1 MTENTTYDQLK
12 TQRHLSLE
20 WRGINS
26 TQICF
31 EKSCFS
37 FKKDHVTYTIE
48 IAVIGDEK
56 KISISVDTPTT
67 FEKIYHYLGD
77 IRRYEY
83 LVDGAF
89 YCMKKCETD
98 GIDVTN
104 SITDVELPY
113 FFSEKYMLTDYPQYQ
128 NSLAGFV
135 YQAEDAILQQP
146 ERMRIIFNIRS
157 DVRDFVNEHIKPLH
171 GTCDDA
177 LLKEKMQAKDVNIS
191 IRNMANAML
200 VAHEFLE
207 ENKSDIIGYLS
218 YFLNKVLMIY
228 VATEELQDAFQL
240 FTVLNNRGVK
250 LSSSDILK
258 AENLKELSAADRTS
272 WATRWEEMETY
283 FGEDFDKFLSHI
295 RTILVKKKQTTTLLK
310 EFDEFVYSNQEY
322 DRTQKK
328 YVPRTP
334 ILRRGRDTFEL
345 LYSYYHTYQ
354 EVFDTDHSVVT
365 GDYEITNYLK
375 LMETGFGADYWIAPV
390 LDYYRKYRRRGFVA
404 FLKALDRKLSA
415 DWITA
420 ATPTVRM
427 ENVNAILREIEASQD
442 SAALLQSKTFTIN
455 KSDFERVINGDI
467 YGRSF
472 AKYLLL
478 KLDLIYRGSSTP
490 MIPQAIASIEH
501 ILPRNPSADSQWVK
515 DFSAAEREEWTNK
528 LGNLVLISRRK
539 NTSQGN
545 RDYVEKKE
553 KYFEK
558 NIEMFPNS
566 IRIYQNYPEWKL
578 SDLKKNHSDVVT
590 ELLNVY

>member
-1 MTENTTYDQLK
+1 MATEIKCEKKVIREIFNMWYCIPDYQRAYVWDTDQVRDLLDDTISAYRENKEAQYFLGSMVLK
-12 TQRHLSLE
+12 
-20 WRGINS
+20 IN
-26 TQICF
+26 
-31 EKSCFS
+31 EKSENNVS
-37 FKKDHVTYTIE
+37 YTEYELLDGQQRI
-48 IAVIGDEK
+48 
-56 KISISVDTPTT
+56 TT
-67 FEKIYHYLGD
+67 VFLIL
-77 IRRYEY
+77 
-83 LVDGAF
+83 A
-89 YCMKKCETD
+89 CMRD
-98 GIDVTN
+98 
-104 SITDVELPY
+104 
-113 FFSEKYMLTDYPQYQ
+113 MLTDYPQYQ

-295 RTILVKKKQTTTLLK
+295 RTILVKKKQITTLLK

>member
-1 MTENTTYDQLK
+1 MATEIKCEKKVIREIFNMWYCIPDYQRAYVWDTDQVRDLLDDTISAYRENKEAQYFLGSMVLK
-12 TQRHLSLE
+12 
-20 WRGINS
+20 IN
-26 TQICF
+26 
-31 EKSCFS
+31 EKSENNVS
-37 FKKDHVTYTIE
+37 YTEYELLDGQQRI
-48 IAVIGDEK
+48 
-56 KISISVDTPTT
+56 TT
-67 FEKIYHYLGD
+67 VFLIL
-77 IRRYEY
+77 
-83 LVDGAF
+83 A
-89 YCMKKCETD
+89 CMRD
-98 GIDVTN
+98 
-104 SITDVELPY
+104 
-113 FFSEKYMLTDYPQYQ
+113 MLTDYPQYQ

-442 SAALLQSKTFTIN
+442 SAALLQSKTFTVN

-515 DFSAAEREEWTNK
+515 DFSEAEREEWTNK

>member
-1 MTENTTYDQLK
+1 MATEIKCEKKVIREIFNMWYCIPDYQRAYVWDTDQVRDLLDDTISAYRENKEAQYFLGSMVLK
-12 TQRHLSLE
+12 
-20 WRGINS
+20 IN
-26 TQICF
+26 
-31 EKSCFS
+31 EKSENNVS
-37 FKKDHVTYTIE
+37 YTEYELLDGQQRI
-48 IAVIGDEK
+48 
-56 KISISVDTPTT
+56 TT
-67 FEKIYHYLGD
+67 VFLIL
-77 IRRYEY
+77 
-83 LVDGAF
+83 A
-89 YCMKKCETD
+89 CMRD
-98 GIDVTN
+98 
-104 SITDVELPY
+104 
-113 FFSEKYMLTDYPQYQ
+113 MLTDYPQYH

-171 GTCDDA
+171 GTCDSA
-177 LLKEKMQAKDVNIS
+177 LLKDKMQAKDVNIS

-207 ENKSDIIGYLS
+207 ENKSEIIGYLS

-334 ILRRGRDTFEL
+334 ILRRGKDTFEL

-539 NTSQGN
+539 NTAQGN

>member
-1 MTENTTYDQLK
+1 MATEIKCEKKVIREIFNMWYCIPDYQRAYVWDTDQVRDLLDDTISAYRENKEAQYFLGSMVLK
-12 TQRHLSLE
+12 
-20 WRGINS
+20 IN
-26 TQICF
+26 
-31 EKSCFS
+31 EKSENNVS
-37 FKKDHVTYTIE
+37 YTEYELLDGQQRI
-48 IAVIGDEK
+48 
-56 KISISVDTPTT
+56 TT
-67 FEKIYHYLGD
+67 VFLIL
-77 IRRYEY
+77 
-83 LVDGAF
+83 A
-89 YCMKKCETD
+89 CMRD
-98 GIDVTN
+98 
-104 SITDVELPY
+104 
-113 FFSEKYMLTDYPQYQ
+113 MLTDYPQYQ

-171 GTCDDA
+171 GTCDSA
-177 LLKEKMQAKDVNIS
+177 LLKDRMQAKDVNIS

-553 KYFEK
+553 KYFER

>member
-1 MTENTTYDQLK
+1 MWYCIPDYQRAYVWDTDQVRDLLDDTISAYRENKEAQYFLGSMVLK
-12 TQRHLSLE
+12 
-20 WRGINS
+20 IN
-26 TQICF
+26 
-31 EKSCFS
+31 EKSENNVS
-37 FKKDHVTYTIE
+37 YTEYELLDGQQRI
-48 IAVIGDEK
+48 
-56 KISISVDTPTT
+56 TT
-67 FEKIYHYLGD
+67 VFLIL
-77 IRRYEY
+77 
-83 LVDGAF
+83 A
-89 YCMKKCETD
+89 CMRD
-98 GIDVTN
+98 
-104 SITDVELPY
+104 
-113 FFSEKYMLTDYPQYQ
+113 MLTDYPQYQ

>member
-1 MTENTTYDQLK
+1 MATEIKCEKKVIREIFNMWYCIPDYQRAYVWDTDQVRDLLDDTISAYRENKEAQYFLGSMVLK
-12 TQRHLSLE
+12 
-20 WRGINS
+20 IN
-26 TQICF
+26 
-31 EKSCFS
+31 EKSENNVS
-37 FKKDHVTYTIE
+37 YTE
-48 IAVIGDEK
+48 YELLDGQQ
-56 KISISVDTPTT
+56 KITT
-67 FEKIYHYLGD
+67 VFLIL
-77 IRRYEY
+77 
-83 LVDGAF
+83 A
-89 YCMKKCETD
+89 CMRD
-98 GIDVTN
+98 
-104 SITDVELPY
+104 
-113 FFSEKYMLTDYPQYQ
+113 MLTDYPQYQ

-420 ATPTVRM
+420 ATPTLRM

>member
-1 MTENTTYDQLK
+1 MATEIKCEKKVIREIFNMWYCIPDYQRAYVWDTDQVRDLLDDTISAYRENKEAQYFLGSMVLK
-12 TQRHLSLE
+12 
-20 WRGINS
+20 IN
-26 TQICF
+26 
-31 EKSCFS
+31 EKSENNVS
-37 FKKDHVTYTIE
+37 YTEYELLDGQQRI
-48 IAVIGDEK
+48 
-56 KISISVDTPTT
+56 TT
-67 FEKIYHYLGD
+67 VFLIL
-77 IRRYEY
+77 
-83 LVDGAF
+83 A
-89 YCMKKCETD
+89 CMRD
-98 GIDVTN
+98 
-104 SITDVELPY
+104 
-113 FFSEKYMLTDYPQYQ
+113 MLTDYPQYQ

-171 GTCDDA
+171 GTCDSA
-177 LLKEKMQAKDVNIS
+177 LLKDKMQAKDVNIS

-539 NTSQGN
+539 NTFQGN

>member
-1 MTENTTYDQLK
+1 MATEIKCEKKVIREIFNMWYCIPDYQRAYVWDTDQVRDLLDDTISAYRENKEAQYFLGSMVLK
-12 TQRHLSLE
+12 
-20 WRGINS
+20 IN
-26 TQICF
+26 
-31 EKSCFS
+31 EKSENNVS
-37 FKKDHVTYTIE
+37 YTEYELLDGQQRI
-48 IAVIGDEK
+48 
-56 KISISVDTPTT
+56 TT
-67 FEKIYHYLGD
+67 VFLIL
-77 IRRYEY
+77 
-83 LVDGAF
+83 A
-89 YCMKKCETD
+89 CMRD
-98 GIDVTN
+98 
-104 SITDVELPY
+104 
-113 FFSEKYMLTDYPQYQ
+113 MLTDYPQYQ

-200 VAHEFLE
+200 VAREFLE

>member
-1 MTENTTYDQLK
+1 MATEIKCEKKVIREIFNMWYCIPDYQRAYVWDTDQVRDLLDDTISAYRENKEAQYFLGSMVLK
-12 TQRHLSLE
+12 
-20 WRGINS
+20 IN
-26 TQICF
+26 
-31 EKSCFS
+31 EKSENNVS
-37 FKKDHVTYTIE
+37 YTEYELLDGQQRI
-48 IAVIGDEK
+48 
-56 KISISVDTPTT
+56 TT
-67 FEKIYHYLGD
+67 VFLIL
-77 IRRYEY
+77 
-83 LVDGAF
+83 A
-89 YCMKKCETD
+89 CMRD
-98 GIDVTN
+98 
-104 SITDVELPY
+104 
-113 FFSEKYMLTDYPQYQ
+113 MLTDYPQYQ

-171 GTCDDA
+171 GTCDSA
-177 LLKEKMQAKDVNIS
+177 LLKDKMQAKDVNIS

-207 ENKSDIIGYLS
+207 ENKSEIIGYLS

-283 FGEDFDKFLSHI
+283 FGEEFDKFLSHI

-334 ILRRGRDTFEL
+334 ILRRGKDTFEL

-442 SAALLQSKTFTIN
+442 FAALLQSKTFTIN

>member
-1 MTENTTYDQLK
+1 MATEIKCEKKVIREIFNMWYCIPDYQRAYVWDTDQVRDLLDDTISAYRENKEAQYFLGSMVLK
-12 TQRHLSLE
+12 
-20 WRGINS
+20 IN
-26 TQICF
+26 
-31 EKSCFS
+31 EKSENNVS
-37 FKKDHVTYTIE
+37 YTEYELLDGQQRI
-48 IAVIGDEK
+48 
-56 KISISVDTPTT
+56 TT
-67 FEKIYHYLGD
+67 VFLIL
-77 IRRYEY
+77 
-83 LVDGAF
+83 A
-89 YCMKKCETD
+89 CMRD
-98 GIDVTN
+98 
-104 SITDVELPY
+104 
-113 FFSEKYMLTDYPQYQ
+113 MLTGYPQYQ

-171 GTCDDA
+171 GTCDSA
-177 LLKEKMQAKDVNIS
+177 LLKDKMQAKDVNIS

-375 LMETGFGADYWIAPV
+375 LMETGFGADYWIVPV

-442 SAALLQSKTFTIN
+442 STALLQSKTFTIN

>member
-1 MTENTTYDQLK
+1 MATEIKCEKKVIREIFNMWYCIPDYQRAYVWDTDQVRDLLDDTISAYRENKEAQYFLGSMVLK
-12 TQRHLSLE
+12 
-20 WRGINS
+20 IN
-26 TQICF
+26 
-31 EKSCFS
+31 EKSENNVS
-37 FKKDHVTYTIE
+37 YTEYELLDGQQRI
-48 IAVIGDEK
+48 
-56 KISISVDTPTT
+56 TT
-67 FEKIYHYLGD
+67 VFLIL
-77 IRRYEY
+77 
-83 LVDGAF
+83 A
-89 YCMKKCETD
+89 CMRD
-98 GIDVTN
+98 
-104 SITDVELPY
+104 
-113 FFSEKYMLTDYPQYQ
+113 MLTDYPQYQ

-171 GTCDDA
+171 GTCDSA
-177 LLKEKMQAKDVNIS
+177 LLKDKMQAKDVNIS

-442 SAALLQSKTFTIN
+442 SAALLQSKTFTVN

-515 DFSAAEREEWTNK
+515 DFSEAEREEWTNK

>member
-1 MTENTTYDQLK
+1 MATEIKCEKKVIREIFNMWYCIPDYQRAYVWDTDQVRDLLDDTISAYRENKEAQYFLGSMVLK
-12 TQRHLSLE
+12 
-20 WRGINS
+20 IN
-26 TQICF
+26 
-31 EKSCFS
+31 EKSENNVS
-37 FKKDHVTYTIE
+37 YTEYELLDGQQRI
-48 IAVIGDEK
+48 
-56 KISISVDTPTT
+56 TT
-67 FEKIYHYLGD
+67 VFLIL
-77 IRRYEY
+77 
-83 LVDGAF
+83 A
-89 YCMKKCETD
+89 CMRD
-98 GIDVTN
+98 
-104 SITDVELPY
+104 
-113 FFSEKYMLTDYPQYQ
+113 MLTDYPQYQ

-272 WATRWEEMETY
+272 WATRWEEMETC

>member
-1 MTENTTYDQLK
+1 MATEIKCEKKVIREIFNMWYCIPDYQRAYVWDTDQVRDLLDDTISAYRENKEAQYFLGSMVLK
-12 TQRHLSLE
+12 
-20 WRGINS
+20 IN
-26 TQICF
+26 
-31 EKSCFS
+31 EKSENNVS
-37 FKKDHVTYTIE
+37 YTEYELLDGQQRI
-48 IAVIGDEK
+48 
-56 KISISVDTPTT
+56 TT
-67 FEKIYHYLGD
+67 VFLIL
-77 IRRYEY
+77 
-83 LVDGAF
+83 A
-89 YCMKKCETD
+89 CMRD
-98 GIDVTN
+98 
-104 SITDVELPY
+104 
-113 FFSEKYMLTDYPQYQ
+113 MLTDYPQYQ

-171 GTCDDA
+171 GTCDSA
-177 LLKEKMQAKDVNIS
+177 LLKDKMQAKDVNIS

-328 YVPRTP
+328 YLPRTP

-442 SAALLQSKTFTIN
+442 STALLQSKTFTIN

-539 NTSQGN
+539 NTAQGN

>member
-1 MTENTTYDQLK
+1 MATEIKCEKKVIREIFNMWYCIPDYQRAYVWDTDQVRDLLDDTISAYRENKEAQYFLGSMVLK
-12 TQRHLSLE
+12 
-20 WRGINS
+20 IN
-26 TQICF
+26 
-31 EKSCFS
+31 EKSENNVS
-37 FKKDHVTYTIE
+37 YTEYELLDGQQRI
-48 IAVIGDEK
+48 
-56 KISISVDTPTT
+56 TT
-67 FEKIYHYLGD
+67 VFLIL
-77 IRRYEY
+77 
-83 LVDGAF
+83 A
-89 YCMKKCETD
+89 CMRD
-98 GIDVTN
+98 
-104 SITDVELPY
+104 
-113 FFSEKYMLTDYPQYQ
+113 MLTDYPQYQ

-171 GTCDDA
+171 GTCDSA
-177 LLKEKMQAKDVNIS
+177 LLKDKMQAKDVNIS

-258 AENLKELSAADRTS
+258 AENLKELSAVDRTS

-334 ILRRGRDTFEL
+334 ILRRGKDTFEL

-553 KYFEK
+553 KYFER

>member
-1 MTENTTYDQLK
+1 MATEIK
-12 TQRHLSLE
+12 
-20 WRGINS
+20 
-26 TQICF
+26 C
-31 EKSCFS
+31 
-37 FKKDHVTYTIE
+37 
-48 IAVIGDEK
+48 EK
-56 KISISVDTPTT
+56 KVIREIFNMWYCIPDYQRAYVWDTDQVRDLLDDTISAYRENKEAQYFLGSMVLKINEKFENNVSYTEYELLDGQQRITT
-67 FEKIYHYLGD
+67 VFLIL
-77 IRRYEY
+77 
-83 LVDGAF
+83 A
-89 YCMKKCETD
+89 CMRD
-98 GIDVTN
+98 
-104 SITDVELPY
+104 
-113 FFSEKYMLTDYPQYQ
+113 MLTDYPQYQ

-171 GTCDDA
+171 GTCDSA
-177 LLKEKMQAKDVNIS
+177 LLKDKMQAKDVNIS
-191 IRNMANAML
+191 IRNMANAMR

-207 ENKSDIIGYLS
+207 ENKSEIIGYLS

-354 EVFDTDHSVVT
+354 EVFDTDHSAAT

-404 FLKALDRKLSA
+404 FLKALDRKLST

-442 SAALLQSKTFTIN
+442 SVALLQSKTFTIN

-515 DFSAAEREEWTNK
+515 DFSEAEREEWTNK

>member
-1 MTENTTYDQLK
+1 MATEIKCEKKVIREIFNMWYCIPDYQRAYVWDTDQVRDLLDDTISAYRENKEAQYFLGSMVLK
-12 TQRHLSLE
+12 
-20 WRGINS
+20 IN
-26 TQICF
+26 
-31 EKSCFS
+31 EKSENNVS
-37 FKKDHVTYTIE
+37 YTEYELLDGQQRI
-48 IAVIGDEK
+48 
-56 KISISVDTPTT
+56 TT
-67 FEKIYHYLGD
+67 VFLIL
-77 IRRYEY
+77 
-83 LVDGAF
+83 A
-89 YCMKKCETD
+89 CMRD
-98 GIDVTN
+98 
-104 SITDVELPY
+104 
-113 FFSEKYMLTDYPQYQ
+113 MLTDYPQYQ

-157 DVRDFVNEHIKPLH
+157 DVKDFVNEHIKPLH

-207 ENKSDIIGYLS
+207 ENKSEIIGYLS

-334 ILRRGRDTFEL
+334 ILRRGKDTFEL

-354 EVFDTDHSVVT
+354 EVFDTDHSVAT

>member
-1 MTENTTYDQLK
+1 MATEIKCEKKVIREIFNMWYCIPDYQRAYVWDTDQVRDLLDDTISAYRENKEAQYFLGSMVLK
-12 TQRHLSLE
+12 
-20 WRGINS
+20 IN
-26 TQICF
+26 
-31 EKSCFS
+31 EKSENNVS
-37 FKKDHVTYTIE
+37 YTEYELLDGQQRI
-48 IAVIGDEK
+48 
-56 KISISVDTPTT
+56 TT
-67 FEKIYHYLGD
+67 VFLIL
-77 IRRYEY
+77 
-83 LVDGAF
+83 A
-89 YCMKKCETD
+89 CMRD
-98 GIDVTN
+98 
-104 SITDVELPY
+104 
-113 FFSEKYMLTDYPQYQ
+113 MLTDYPQYQ

-171 GTCDDA
+171 GTCDSA
-177 LLKEKMQAKDVNIS
+177 LLKDKMQAKDVNIS

-207 ENKSDIIGYLS
+207 ENKSEIIGYLS

-258 AENLKELSAADRTS
+258 AENLKELSAADRTF

-365 GDYEITNYLK
+365 GDYEITNYLE

-415 DWITA
+415 DWVTA

-442 SAALLQSKTFTIN
+442 SAVLLQSKAFDIN
-455 KSDFERVINGDI
+455 KNDFERVINGDI

-545 RDYVEKKE
+545 KDYVEKKE

>member
-1 MTENTTYDQLK
+1 MATEIKCEKKVIREIFNMWYCIPDYQRAYVWDTDQVRDLLDDTISAYRENKEAQYFLGSMVLK
-12 TQRHLSLE
+12 
-20 WRGINS
+20 IN
-26 TQICF
+26 
-31 EKSCFS
+31 EKSENNVS
-37 FKKDHVTYTIE
+37 YTEYELLDGQQRI
-48 IAVIGDEK
+48 
-56 KISISVDTPTT
+56 TT
-67 FEKIYHYLGD
+67 VFLIL
-77 IRRYEY
+77 
-83 LVDGAF
+83 A
-89 YCMKKCETD
+89 CMRD
-98 GIDVTN
+98 
-104 SITDVELPY
+104 
-113 FFSEKYMLTDYPQYQ
+113 MLTDYPQYQ

-528 LGNLVLISRRK
+528 QGNLVLISRRK

>member
-1 MTENTTYDQLK
+1 MATEIKCEKKVIREIFNMWYCIPDYQRAYVWDTDQVRDLLDDTISAYRENKEAQYFLGSMVLK
-12 TQRHLSLE
+12 
-20 WRGINS
+20 IN
-26 TQICF
+26 
-31 EKSCFS
+31 EKSENNVS
-37 FKKDHVTYTIE
+37 YTEYELLDGQQRI
-48 IAVIGDEK
+48 
-56 KISISVDTPTT
+56 TT
-67 FEKIYHYLGD
+67 VFLIL
-77 IRRYEY
+77 
-83 LVDGAF
+83 A
-89 YCMKKCETD
+89 CMRD
-98 GIDVTN
+98 
-104 SITDVELPY
+104 
-113 FFSEKYMLTDYPQYQ
+113 MLTDYPQYQ

-171 GTCDDA
+171 GTCDSA
-177 LLKEKMQAKDVNIS
+177 LLKDKMQAKDVNIS

-442 SAALLQSKTFTIN
+442 SAALLQSKTFAIN

>member
-1 MTENTTYDQLK
+1 MATEIKCEKKVIREIFNMWYCIPDYQRAYVWDTNQVRDLLDDTISAYRENKEAQYFLGSMVLK
-12 TQRHLSLE
+12 
-20 WRGINS
+20 IN
-26 TQICF
+26 
-31 EKSCFS
+31 EKSENNVS
-37 FKKDHVTYTIE
+37 YTEYELLDGQQRI
-48 IAVIGDEK
+48 
-56 KISISVDTPTT
+56 TT
-67 FEKIYHYLGD
+67 VFLIL
-77 IRRYEY
+77 
-83 LVDGAF
+83 A
-89 YCMKKCETD
+89 CMRD
-98 GIDVTN
+98 
-104 SITDVELPY
+104 
-113 FFSEKYMLTDYPQYQ
+113 MLTDYPQYQ

-171 GTCDDA
+171 GTCDSA

-207 ENKSDIIGYLS
+207 ENKSEIIGYLS

-258 AENLKELSAADRTS
+258 AENLKELSSADRTS

>member
-1 MTENTTYDQLK
+1 MATEIKCEKKVIREIFNMWYCIPDYQRAYVWDTDQVRDLLDDTISAYRENKEAQYFLGSMVLK
-12 TQRHLSLE
+12 
-20 WRGINS
+20 IN
-26 TQICF
+26 
-31 EKSCFS
+31 EKSENNVS
-37 FKKDHVTYTIE
+37 YTEYELLDGQQRI
-48 IAVIGDEK
+48 
-56 KISISVDTPTT
+56 TT
-67 FEKIYHYLGD
+67 VFLIL
-77 IRRYEY
+77 
-83 LVDGAF
+83 A
-89 YCMKKCETD
+89 CMRD
-98 GIDVTN
+98 
-104 SITDVELPY
+104 
-113 FFSEKYMLTDYPQYQ
+113 MLTDYPQYQ

-207 ENKSDIIGYLS
+207 ENKSEIIGYLS

-334 ILRRGRDTFEL
+334 ILRRGKDTFEL

-354 EVFDTDHSVVT
+354 EVFDTDHSVAT

-442 SAALLQSKTFTIN
+442 SAVLLQSKAFTIN

>member
-1 MTENTTYDQLK
+1 MATEIKCEKKVIREIFNMWYCIPDYQRAYVWDTDQVRDLLDDTISAYRENKEAQYFLGSMVLK
-12 TQRHLSLE
+12 
-20 WRGINS
+20 IN
-26 TQICF
+26 
-31 EKSCFS
+31 EKSENNVS
-37 FKKDHVTYTIE
+37 YTEYELLDGQQRI
-48 IAVIGDEK
+48 
-56 KISISVDTPTT
+56 TT
-67 FEKIYHYLGD
+67 VFLIL
-77 IRRYEY
+77 
-83 LVDGAF
+83 A
-89 YCMKKCETD
+89 CMRD
-98 GIDVTN
+98 
-104 SITDVELPY
+104 
-113 FFSEKYMLTDYPQYQ
+113 MLTDYPQYQ

-404 FLKALDRKLSA
+404 FLKALDRKLST

>member
-1 MTENTTYDQLK
+1 MATEIKCEKKVIREIFNMWYCIPDYQRAYVWDTDQVRDLLDDTISAYRENKEAQYFLGSMVLK
-12 TQRHLSLE
+12 
-20 WRGINS
+20 IN
-26 TQICF
+26 
-31 EKSCFS
+31 EKSENNVS
-37 FKKDHVTYTIE
+37 YTEYELLDGQQRI
-48 IAVIGDEK
+48 
-56 KISISVDTPTT
+56 TT
-67 FEKIYHYLGD
+67 VFLIL
-77 IRRYEY
+77 
-83 LVDGAF
+83 A
-89 YCMKKCETD
+89 CMRD
-98 GIDVTN
+98 
-104 SITDVELPY
+104 
-113 FFSEKYMLTDYPQYQ
+113 MLTDYPQYQ

-171 GTCDDA
+171 GTCDSA
-177 LLKEKMQAKDVNIS
+177 LLKDKMQAKDVNIS

-390 LDYYRKYRRRGFVA
+390 LDYYRKYRRLGFVA

-455 KSDFERVINGDI
+455 KSDFERVLNGDI

-545 RDYVEKKE
+545 RDYVEKKG

>member
-1 MTENTTYDQLK
+1 MATEIK
-12 TQRHLSLE
+12 
-20 WRGINS
+20 
-26 TQICF
+26 C
-31 EKSCFS
+31 
-37 FKKDHVTYTIE
+37 
-48 IAVIGDEK
+48 EK
-56 KISISVDTPTT
+56 KVIREIFNMWYCIPDYQRAYVWDTDQVRDLLDDTISAYRENKEAQYFLGSMVLKINEKFENNVSYTEYELLDGQQRITT
-67 FEKIYHYLGD
+67 VFLILACMRD
-77 IRRYEY
+77 I
-83 LVDGAF
+83 
-89 YCMKKCETD
+89 
-98 GIDVTN
+98 
-104 SITDVELPY
+104 
-113 FFSEKYMLTDYPQYQ
+113 LTDYPQYQ

-171 GTCDDA
+171 GTCDSA

-258 AENLKELSAADRTS
+258 AENLKELSAVDRTS

>member
-1 MTENTTYDQLK
+1 MATEIKCEKKVIREIFNMWYCIPDYQRAYVWDTDQVRDLLDDTISAYRENKEAQYFLGSMVLK
-12 TQRHLSLE
+12 
-20 WRGINS
+20 IN
-26 TQICF
+26 
-31 EKSCFS
+31 EKSENNVS
-37 FKKDHVTYTIE
+37 YTEYELLDGQQRI
-48 IAVIGDEK
+48 
-56 KISISVDTPTT
+56 TT
-67 FEKIYHYLGD
+67 VFLIL
-77 IRRYEY
+77 
-83 LVDGAF
+83 A
-89 YCMKKCETD
+89 CMRD
-98 GIDVTN
+98 
-104 SITDVELPY
+104 
-113 FFSEKYMLTDYPQYQ
+113 MLTDYPQYQ

-157 DVRDFVNEHIKPLH
+157 DVRDFVNEYIKPLH
-171 GTCDDA
+171 GTCDSA
-177 LLKEKMQAKDVNIS
+177 LLKDKTQAKDVNIS

-207 ENKSDIIGYLS
+207 ENKNEIIGYLS

-250 LSSSDILK
+250 LSNSDILK
-258 AENLKELSAADRTS
+258 AENLKELSATDRTF

-442 SAALLQSKTFTIN
+442 SAALLQSKTFAIN

-515 DFSAAEREEWTNK
+515 DFSAVEREEWTNK

>member
-1 MTENTTYDQLK
+1 MATEIKCEKKVIREIFNMWYCIPDYQRAYVWDTDQVRDLLNDTISAYRENKEAQYFLGSMVLK
-12 TQRHLSLE
+12 
-20 WRGINS
+20 IN
-26 TQICF
+26 
-31 EKSCFS
+31 EKSENNVS
-37 FKKDHVTYTIE
+37 YTEYELLDGQQRI
-48 IAVIGDEK
+48 
-56 KISISVDTPTT
+56 TT
-67 FEKIYHYLGD
+67 VFLIL
-77 IRRYEY
+77 
-83 LVDGAF
+83 A
-89 YCMKKCETD
+89 CMRD
-98 GIDVTN
+98 
-104 SITDVELPY
+104 
-113 FFSEKYMLTDYPQYQ
+113 MLTAYPQYQ

-171 GTCDDA
+171 GTCDSA
-177 LLKEKMQAKDVNIS
+177 LLKDKMQAKDVNIS

-207 ENKSDIIGYLS
+207 ENKSEIIGYLS

>member
-1 MTENTTYDQLK
+1 MATEIKCEKKVIREIFNMWYCIPDYQRAYVWDTDQVRDLLDDTISAYRENKEAQYFLGSMVLK
-12 TQRHLSLE
+12 
-20 WRGINS
+20 IN
-26 TQICF
+26 
-31 EKSCFS
+31 EKSDNNVS
-37 FKKDHVTYTIE
+37 YTEYELLDGQQRI
-48 IAVIGDEK
+48 
-56 KISISVDTPTT
+56 TT
-67 FEKIYHYLGD
+67 VFLIL
-77 IRRYEY
+77 
-83 LVDGAF
+83 A
-89 YCMKKCETD
+89 CMRD
-98 GIDVTN
+98 
-104 SITDVELPY
+104 
-113 FFSEKYMLTDYPQYQ
+113 MLTDYPQYQ

-171 GTCDDA
+171 GTCDSA
-177 LLKEKMQAKDVNIS
+177 LLKDKMQAKDVNIS

-207 ENKSDIIGYLS
+207 ENKSEIIGYLS

-283 FGEDFDKFLSHI
+283 FGEEFDKFLSHI

-365 GDYEITNYLK
+365 GDYEITNSLK

-539 NTSQGN
+539 NTAQGN

>member
-1 MTENTTYDQLK
+1 MATEIKCEKKVIREIFNMWYCIPDYQRAYVWDTDQVRDLLDDTISAYRENKEAQYFLGSMVLK
-12 TQRHLSLE
+12 
-20 WRGINS
+20 IN
-26 TQICF
+26 
-31 EKSCFS
+31 EKSENNVS
-37 FKKDHVTYTIE
+37 YTEYELLDGQQRI
-48 IAVIGDEK
+48 
-56 KISISVDTPTT
+56 TT
-67 FEKIYHYLGD
+67 VFLIL
-77 IRRYEY
+77 
-83 LVDGAF
+83 A
-89 YCMKKCETD
+89 CMRD
-98 GIDVTN
+98 
-104 SITDVELPY
+104 
-113 FFSEKYMLTDYPQYQ
+113 MLTDYPQYQ

-171 GTCDDA
+171 GTCDSA
-177 LLKEKMQAKDVNIS
+177 LLKDKMQAKDVNIS

-207 ENKSDIIGYLS
+207 ENKSEIIGYLS

-334 ILRRGRDTFEL
+334 ILRRGKDTFEL

-354 EVFDTDHSVVT
+354 EVFDTDHSVAT

>member
-1 MTENTTYDQLK
+1 MATEIKCEKKVIREIFNMWYCIPDYQRAYVWDTDQVRDLLDDTISAYRENKEAQYFLGSMVLK
-12 TQRHLSLE
+12 
-20 WRGINS
+20 IN
-26 TQICF
+26 
-31 EKSCFS
+31 EKSENNVS
-37 FKKDHVTYTIE
+37 YTEYELLDGQQRI
-48 IAVIGDEK
+48 
-56 KISISVDTPTT
+56 TT
-67 FEKIYHYLGD
+67 VFLIL
-77 IRRYEY
+77 
-83 LVDGAF
+83 A
-89 YCMKKCETD
+89 CMRD
-98 GIDVTN
+98 
-104 SITDVELPY
+104 
-113 FFSEKYMLTDYPQYQ
+113 MLTDYPQYQ

-171 GTCDDA
+171 GTCDSA
-177 LLKEKMQAKDVNIS
+177 LLKDKMQAKDVNIS

-354 EVFDTDHSVVT
+354 EVFDTDHSAAT

-404 FLKALDRKLSA
+404 FLKALDRKLST

-515 DFSAAEREEWTNK
+515 DFSEAEREEWTNK

>member
-1 MTENTTYDQLK
+1 MATEIKCEKKVIREIFNMWYCIPDYQRAYVWDTDQVRDLLDDTISAYRENKEAQYFLGSMVLK
-12 TQRHLSLE
+12 
-20 WRGINS
+20 IN
-26 TQICF
+26 
-31 EKSCFS
+31 EKSENNVS
-37 FKKDHVTYTIE
+37 YTEYELLDGQQRI
-48 IAVIGDEK
+48 
-56 KISISVDTPTT
+56 TT
-67 FEKIYHYLGD
+67 VFLIL
-77 IRRYEY
+77 
-83 LVDGAF
+83 A
-89 YCMKKCETD
+89 CMRD
-98 GIDVTN
+98 
-104 SITDVELPY
+104 
-113 FFSEKYMLTDYPQYQ
+113 MLTDYPQYQ

-467 YGRSF
+467 YGRLF

-478 KLDLIYRGSSTP
+478 KLDLICRGSSTP

-515 DFSAAEREEWTNK
+515 DFPAAEREEWTNK

-539 NTSQGN
+539 NTAQGN

>member
-1 MTENTTYDQLK
+1 MIREIFNMWYCIPDYQRAYVWDTDQVRDLLDDTISAYRENKEAQYFLGSMVLK
-12 TQRHLSLE
+12 
-20 WRGINS
+20 IN
-26 TQICF
+26 
-31 EKSCFS
+31 EKSENNVS
-37 FKKDHVTYTIE
+37 YTEYELLDGQQRI
-48 IAVIGDEK
+48 
-56 KISISVDTPTT
+56 TT
-67 FEKIYHYLGD
+67 VFLIL
-77 IRRYEY
+77 
-83 LVDGAF
+83 A
-89 YCMKKCETD
+89 CMRD
-98 GIDVTN
+98 
-104 SITDVELPY
+104 
-113 FFSEKYMLTDYPQYQ
+113 MLTDYPQYQ

>member
-1 MTENTTYDQLK
+1 MATEIKCEKKVIREIFNMWYCIPDYQRAYVWDTDQVRDLLDDTISAYRENKDAQYFLGSMVLK
-12 TQRHLSLE
+12 
-20 WRGINS
+20 IN
-26 TQICF
+26 
-31 EKSCFS
+31 EKSDNNVS
-37 FKKDHVTYTIE
+37 YTEYELLDGQQRI
-48 IAVIGDEK
+48 
-56 KISISVDTPTT
+56 TT
-67 FEKIYHYLGD
+67 VFLIL
-77 IRRYEY
+77 
-83 LVDGAF
+83 A
-89 YCMKKCETD
+89 CMRD
-98 GIDVTN
+98 
-104 SITDVELPY
+104 
-113 FFSEKYMLTDYPQYQ
+113 MLTDYPQYQ

-171 GTCDDA
+171 GTCDSA
-177 LLKEKMQAKDVNIS
+177 LLKDKMQAKDVNIS

-207 ENKSDIIGYLS
+207 ENKSEIIGYLS

-283 FGEDFDKFLSHI
+283 FGEEFDKFLSHI

-539 NTSQGN
+539 NTAQGN

-578 SDLKKNHSDVVT
+578 FDLKKNHSDVVT

>member
-1 MTENTTYDQLK
+1 MATEIKCEKKVIREIFNMWYCIPDYQRAYVWDTDQVRDLLDDTISAYRENKEAQYFLGSMVLK
-12 TQRHLSLE
+12 
-20 WRGINS
+20 IN
-26 TQICF
+26 
-31 EKSCFS
+31 EKSENNVS
-37 FKKDHVTYTIE
+37 YTEYELLDGQQRI
-48 IAVIGDEK
+48 
-56 KISISVDTPTT
+56 TT
-67 FEKIYHYLGD
+67 VFLIL
-77 IRRYEY
+77 
-83 LVDGAF
+83 A
-89 YCMKKCETD
+89 CMRD
-98 GIDVTN
+98 
-104 SITDVELPY
+104 
-113 FFSEKYMLTDYPQYQ
+113 MLTDYPQYQ

-427 ENVNAILREIEASQD
+427 ENVIAILREIEASQD

>member
-1 MTENTTYDQLK
+1 MATEIK
-12 TQRHLSLE
+12 
-20 WRGINS
+20 
-26 TQICF
+26 C
-31 EKSCFS
+31 
-37 FKKDHVTYTIE
+37 
-48 IAVIGDEK
+48 EK
-56 KISISVDTPTT
+56 KVIREIFNMWYCIPDYQRAYVWDTDQVRDLLDDTISAYRENKEAQYFLGSMVLKINEKFENNVSYTEYELLDGQQRITT
-67 FEKIYHYLGD
+67 VFLIL
-77 IRRYEY
+77 
-83 LVDGAF
+83 A
-89 YCMKKCETD
+89 CMRD
-98 GIDVTN
+98 
-104 SITDVELPY
+104 
-113 FFSEKYMLTDYPQYQ
+113 MLTDYPQYQ

-171 GTCDDA
+171 GTCDSA

-207 ENKSDIIGYLS
+207 ENKSEIIGYLS

-258 AENLKELSAADRTS
+258 AENLKELSSADRTS

-539 NTSQGN
+539 NTAQGN

>member
-1 MTENTTYDQLK
+1 MATEIKCEKKVIREIFNMWYCIPDYQRAYVWDTDQVRDLLDDTISAYRENKEAQYFLGSMVLK
-12 TQRHLSLE
+12 
-20 WRGINS
+20 IN
-26 TQICF
+26 
-31 EKSCFS
+31 EKSDNNVS
-37 FKKDHVTYTIE
+37 YTEYELLDGQQRI
-48 IAVIGDEK
+48 
-56 KISISVDTPTT
+56 TT
-67 FEKIYHYLGD
+67 VFLIL
-77 IRRYEY
+77 
-83 LVDGAF
+83 A
-89 YCMKKCETD
+89 CMRD
-98 GIDVTN
+98 
-104 SITDVELPY
+104 
-113 FFSEKYMLTDYPQYQ
+113 MLTDYPQYQ

-171 GTCDDA
+171 GTCDSA
-177 LLKEKMQAKDVNIS
+177 LLKDKMQAKDVNIS

-207 ENKSDIIGYLS
+207 ENKSEIIGYLS

-283 FGEDFDKFLSHI
+283 FGEEFDKFLSHI

-390 LDYYRKYRRRGFVA
+390 LDYYRKYRRRGIVA

-539 NTSQGN
+539 NTAQGN

>member
-1 MTENTTYDQLK
+1 MATEIKCEKKVIREIFNMWYCIPDYQRAYVWDTDQVRDLLDDTISAYRENKEAQYFLGSMVLK
-12 TQRHLSLE
+12 
-20 WRGINS
+20 IN
-26 TQICF
+26 
-31 EKSCFS
+31 EKSENNVS
-37 FKKDHVTYTIE
+37 YTEYELLDGQQRI
-48 IAVIGDEK
+48 
-56 KISISVDTPTT
+56 TT
-67 FEKIYHYLGD
+67 VFLIL
-77 IRRYEY
+77 
-83 LVDGAF
+83 A
-89 YCMKKCETD
+89 CMRD
-98 GIDVTN
+98 
-104 SITDVELPY
+104 
-113 FFSEKYMLTDYPQYQ
+113 MLTDYPQYQ

-442 SAALLQSKTFTIN
+442 STALLQSKTFTIN

-566 IRIYQNYPEWKL
+566 IRIYQNYLEWKL

>member
-1 MTENTTYDQLK
+1 MATEIKCEKKVIREIFNMWYCIPDYQRAYVWDTDQVRDLLDDTISAYRENKEAQYFLGSMVLK
-12 TQRHLSLE
+12 
-20 WRGINS
+20 IN
-26 TQICF
+26 
-31 EKSCFS
+31 EKSENNVS
-37 FKKDHVTYTIE
+37 YTEYELLDGQQRI
-48 IAVIGDEK
+48 
-56 KISISVDTPTT
+56 TT
-67 FEKIYHYLGD
+67 VFLIL
-77 IRRYEY
+77 
-83 LVDGAF
+83 A
-89 YCMKKCETD
+89 CMRD
-98 GIDVTN
+98 
-104 SITDVELPY
+104 
-113 FFSEKYMLTDYPQYQ
+113 MLTDYPQYQ

-207 ENKSDIIGYLS
+207 ENKSEIIGYLS

-283 FGEDFDKFLSHI
+283 FGEEFDKFLSHI